1 MTTDPQ
7 SDRVGMSAKKA
18 SKRKMTPESSTNEET
33 KTDHLSLV
41 STDNDGEK
49 PKKVQA
55 SSEQPLEN
63 LMPTVPEQGEAQVN
77 EEQGKEQA
85 TETMRSA
92 DNADITE
99 PEQSMQIAAAG
110 PGPIVQGADGGG
122 DADSSS
128 HSQPLYPD
136 TWRSRTPARPATARQ
151 DPPSTGSNPDSAH
164 NLCEG
169 EEGSLWAA
177 TVAANPDLQQVRT
190 RRASLGNFYEMVGYT
205 PPALPP
211 PP

>member
-1 MTTDPQ
+1 
-7 SDRVGMSAKKA
+7 MSAKKA

-63 LMPTVPEQGEAQVN
+63 LVPTVPEQGEAQVN

-92 DNADITE
+92 DNAEITE

-136 TWRSRTPARPATARQ
+136 TWPRTPARPATARQ
-151 DPPSTGSNPDSAH
+151 DPPSTGKDSDSAH

-169 EEGSLWAA
+169 QEGALWAA
-177 TVAANPDLQQVRT
+177 TVAANPDLRNLDRA
-190 RRASLGNFYEMVGYT
+190 RRS
-205 PPALPP
+205 ALEVPEDGSA
-211 PP
+211 

>member
-1 MTTDPQ
+1 
-7 SDRVGMSAKKA
+7 MSAKKA

-41 STDNDGEK
+41 STDNEGEK

-92 DNADITE
+92 DNAEITE

-110 PGPIVQGADGGG
+110 PDPNVQGADGGG
-122 DADSSS
+122 EAGSSS

-136 TWRSRTPARPATARQ
+136 TWTSRTPARPATARQ
-151 DPPSTGSNPDSAH
+151 DPPSTGKDPDSAH

-177 TVAANPDLQQVRT
+177 TVAANPDLRNLVRT
-190 RRASLGNFYEMVGYT
+190 RRSALEPFYAMIGYI
-205 PPALPP
+205 PP
-211 PP
+211 PLPEDGSA

>member
-1 MTTDPQ
+1 
-7 SDRVGMSAKKA
+7 MSSKKA
-18 SKRKMTPESSTNEET
+18 SKRKMTTESSTMEEP
-33 KTDHLSLV
+33 KTDLSLV
-41 STDNDGEK
+41 STDIDGEK

-63 LMPTVPEQGEAQVN
+63 LMPTDPEQGEAQVN

-92 DNADITE
+92 DNAEITE

-110 PGPIVQGADGGG
+110 PGPNVQGADGGG

-136 TWRSRTPARPATARQ
+136 TWPRTPARPATARQ
-151 DPPSTGSNPDSAH
+151 DPPSTGKDPDSAH
-164 NLCEG
+164 NLCDGQEG
-169 EEGSLWAA
+169 ALWAA
-177 TVAANPDLQQVRT
+177 TVAANPDLRNLDRA
-190 RRASLGNFYEMVGYT
+190 RRS
-205 PPALPP
+205 ALEVPEDGSA
-211 PP
+211 

>member
-1 MTTDPQ
+1 
-7 SDRVGMSAKKA
+7 MSSKKA
-18 SKRKMTPESSTNEET
+18 SKRKMTTESSTMEEP
-33 KTDHLSLV
+33 KTDLSLV
-41 STDNDGEK
+41 STDIDGEK

-55 SSEQPLEN
+55 PSEQLLEN
-63 LMPTVPEQGEAQVN
+63 LMPTDPEQGEAQVN

-92 DNADITE
+92 DNAEITE

-110 PGPIVQGADGGG
+110 PDPNVQGADGGG
-122 DADSSS
+122 EAGSSS

-136 TWRSRTPARPATARQ
+136 TWTSRTPARPATARQ
-151 DPPSTGSNPDSAH
+151 DPPSTGKDPDSAH